1 MKNATLD
8 VIASFMLC
16 ICEKRRKLTLHFMK
30 LQSISIQTLIY
41 EAYSRY
47 GSLTIGGIERLR
59 LKHRLRVVQSL
70 EDGIEKNV
78 IRSVLAEKYMALEEL
93 QVHKCIYL
101 VEMFLQPNLF
111 F

>member
-1 MKNATLD
+1 MYKNYN
-8 VIASFMLC
+8 IAKIYL
-16 ICEKRRKLTLHFMK
+16 L

-47 GSLTIGGIERLR
+47 GSLTIGWIERLR

-78 IRSVLAEKYMALEEL
+78 IRSVIVDKYMKIEEL
-93 QVHKCIYL
+93 QVMQIIFYIN
-101 VEMFLQPNLF
+101 EF
-111 F
+111 